1 MTVGE
6 VGRRLR
12 ALWQRSRLERDL
24 DEEMRL
30 HMTLRQERL
39 EQAQLSPIEAATAS
53 RRAFGDRLRLRED
66 AMDAWGW
73 RWLEQLGQDVRFG
86 VRTLARQP
94 AFALAAIGTLAL
106 GIGANAAVFSVVSG
120 VVFRPLPF
128 AEPDRLVQLT
138 GTSRLDTAS
147 AAQNG
152 AGEAAVQ
159 NLDEYRHQSRS
170 FEAMAGSEVTA
181 RYVRH
186 PDGPERVMA
195 VQAEEDFFPILG
207 VSPLRGRTFGPGDP
221 RNLAVISEGFWTTRL
236 GGDLNVIGSTISLDD
251 QPYTIVGV
259 MPASFQFPYR
269 AGSILTGVAVE
280 GRTDVWTPFNRPLR
294 PRGRI
299 GGVVARLRPG
309 VSVAAAQSELSA
321 IAKQLEAQYPD
332 TNRDRGV
339 RITPLASA
347 VVSPAV
353 RRPLFVLFGAVALLL
368 ALACSN
374 VANLLLVRL
383 TLRGREIAVRRAL
396 GAGRLRLLRQFL
408 TESLVISIAGGGAG
422 LAIAWWGTGYM
433 MRVAGSRIPR
443 AHEVGLDWRV
453 FLFLATVCTL
463 IGLALSLAPDLT
475 FGRRDTRAVLQES
488 GGHSTVGARSRRLRD
503 GLVIAEVALAC
514 LLAIGASVL
523 VRELVRLRNT
533 NPGIVTKNVVTF
545 HVGHRVTPATDVR
558 QFYDIAD
565 RVERLSGVR
574 AAGFTQL
581 LPLQN
586 WGWSSNST
594 DFQEQGRPPER
605 RVFPIE
611 LRFVT
616 PGYFRALG
624 IPVRGR
630 AFTDRDDKNTPAVI
644 LINEALA
651 RQSFP
656 GQDPIGR
663 KTNRGMIVG
672 VVGDVRQANL
682 DRPSVPELYTPIA
695 QNWSQVSELGLTL
708 VVNTVDR
715 PERLIGSVRG
725 AVRDV
730 NPNLAVFRIKTMD
743 AVVTDSLADFTM
755 YLTLIAVA
763 AGLALL
769 MAITGTYAVISN
781 IAAARTREFAIRV
794 ALGADRWRVIRLV
807 LSQGAR
813 LTITGVA
820 LGVFGAL
827 TAGRALQGLPVTV
840 RPPDVTTVGPVAV
853 LIAAVAVV
861 ACLVPARRAAG
872 TDPIDALRSE

>member
-1 MTVGE
+1 MTLGE
-6 VGRRLR
+6 IGRRLR
-12 ALWQRSRLERDL
+12 ALFHRSRVERDV

-30 HMTLRQERL
+30 HMALRQERL
-39 EQAQLSPIEAATAS
+39 EQGPLSSADAATAA
-53 RRAFGDRLRLRED
+53 RRAFGNPLRLREE

-73 RWLEQLGQDVRFG
+73 RWLEQLGQDVRFA

-120 VVFRPLPF
+120 VVLRPLPF

-138 GTSRLDTAS
+138 GTSPLDAAA
-147 AAQNG
+147 AAQN
-152 AGEAAVQ
+152 AARDAAVQ

-186 PDGPERVMA
+186 SEGPERVMS
-195 VQAEEDFFPILG
+195 VQAEDDFFPILG
-207 VSPLRGRTFGPGDP
+207 VSPLRGRTFGAGDP
-221 RNLAVISEGFWTTRL
+221 RNVAVISEGFWTARL
-236 GGDLNVIGSTISLDD
+236 GGDPNVVGSTLSLDD
-251 QPYTIVGV
+251 QPYTVVGV

-280 GRTDVWTPFNRPLR
+280 GRTDVWTPFSRPLR

-299 GGVVARLRPG
+299 GGVIARLRPG

-321 IAKQLEAQYPD
+321 IARQLEAQYPD

-339 RITPLASA
+339 RLTPLASA

-353 RRPLFVLFGAVALLL
+353 RRPLFVLFGAVGLLL

-408 TESLVISIAGGGAG
+408 TEALIISMAGGCAG
-422 LAIAWWGTGYM
+422 LAVAWWGTGYM
-433 MRVAGSRIPR
+433 MRLAGARIPR

-453 FLFLATVCTL
+453 FLFLAALCTF
-463 IGLALSLAPDLT
+463 IGIALSVAPALT
-475 FGRRDTRAVLQES
+475 FGRRDTREVLQET

-514 LLAIGASVL
+514 LLAIGAAVL
-523 VRELVRLRNT
+523 IRELMRLRT
-533 NPGIVTKNVVTF
+533 TDPGIVTKNVVTF
-545 HVGHRVTPATDVR
+545 HVGQRMTPATDVR
-558 QFYDIAD
+558 QFYEIAD
-565 RVERLSGVR
+565 RVERLPGVR

-586 WGWSSNST
+586 WGWTSNST
-594 DFQEQGRPPER
+594 DFQEQGRPSDR

-630 AFTDRDDKNTPAVI
+630 AFTDRDGKDTPIVI
-644 LINEALA
+644 LINDALA

-656 GQDPIGR
+656 GQDPIGK
-663 KTNRGMIVG
+663 KTNRGTIVG

-682 DRPSVPELYTPIA
+682 DRPPVPELYTAIA

-708 VVNTVDR
+708 VVNTADR
-715 PERLIGSVRG
+715 PERLIGAVRG

-743 AVVTDSLADFTM
+743 AVVADSLADFTI
-755 YLTLIAVA
+755 YLTLIAAA

-769 MAITGTYAVISN
+769 LAITGTYAVISS

-794 ALGADRWRVIRLV
+794 ALGADRARVVGLV

-813 LTITGVA
+813 LTIAGLA
-820 LGVFGAL
+820 LGVFCAL
-827 TAGRALQGLPVTV
+827 IAGRALQELPVSV
-840 RPPDVTTVGPVAV
+840 RPPGLATVGPVAL
-853 LIAAVAVV
+853 LIAVVAVV

-872 TDPIDALRSE
+872 TDPIAALRSE